1 MNHLIFFEFRIPR
14 MAMAVLSGGALAISG
29 MLMQTL
35 FNNPLAGPY
44 VLGINSGAS
53 LVVALTLLTGIPFFT
68 SDLGLITGALL
79 GSFLF
84 GSVIL
89 LFSVYVRSHISL

>member
-1 MNHLIFFEFRIPR
+1 MCFHVFCGQISITLSDLISALLSFDENNTIHILIREFRLPR
-14 MAMAVLSGGALAISG
+14 MTMALLAGSSLAICG

-53 LVVALTLLTGIPFFT
+53 
-68 SDLGLITGALL
+68 
-79 GSFLF
+79 
-84 GSVIL
+84 
-89 LFSVYVRSHISL
+89 